1 MNKACVDAN
10 VILRFLLNDPL
21 PMAQEA
27 ATLFQAVAN
36 GQLILLVDDLIVAEM
51 VWVLKSF
58 YKQDVVTIA
67 TTLRDF
73 LLQDGIETADKPTV
87 LHALTLFETKNV
99 DFVDALLAA
108 RMMNKGMAT
117 VFSFDRHFDRL
128 PLIQQIT
135 PGDVASF
142 VAS

>member
-1 MNKACVDAN
+1 MDKACVDAN

-27 ATLFQAVAN
+27 ATLFQAVVK

-58 YKQDVVTIA
+58 YKQDITTIA
-67 TTLRDF
+67 ATLRDF
-73 LLQDGIETADKPTV
+73 LLQEGIETADKPTI

-99 DFVDALLAA
+99 DFIDALLTA
-108 RMMNKGMAT
+108 RMITKGIST

-128 PLIQQIT
+128 PLIQRVN

-142 VAS
+142 TST